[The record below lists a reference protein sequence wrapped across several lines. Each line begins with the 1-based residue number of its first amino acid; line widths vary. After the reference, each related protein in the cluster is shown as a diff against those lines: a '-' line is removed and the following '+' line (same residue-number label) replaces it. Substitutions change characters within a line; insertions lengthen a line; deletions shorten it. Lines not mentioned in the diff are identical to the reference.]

1 MMDAKWINV
10 AVKAVDAETRTMEGM
25 ASTQSP
31 DYGGDVVL
39 ASAWKASLRQWKK
52 MKSRP
57 KFLAYHKHSTMDGH
71 SPVIGKILEMRITE
85 DGLWFKAWFA
95 ETDLGEEHLYLY
107 SKGAM
112 DAFSVGFMPMEVEH
126 DGEKI
131 AKLLKK
137 HGIEAAEGSVE
148 RVITQ
153 AHLLEVSCVVVGMNM
168 EALVSASAE
177 DEAVAKVLDR
187 LERMAG
193 LQVED
198 GVTINYLR
206 ASGTP
211 NDLIPNVGTSTETP
225 TEWIVNT
232 DSFDFED
239 TEDIQELGPPEEEP
253 EYDED
258 PLGEALKVK
267 VELKPDATIIVLR
280 ELVDLFKTLNV
291 RFDCLESDLK
301 NLAKVIETKA
311 PDQPGEVEPA
321 PKDEVEGTNE
331 AMKRVMG
338 DLNSLRPELAKARR
352 RAGLE

>member
-1 MMDAKWINV
+1 
-10 AVKAVDAETRTMEGM
+10 
-25 ASTQSP
+25 
-31 DYGGDVVL
+31 
-39 ASAWKASLRQWKK
+39 
-52 MKSRP
+52 
-57 KFLAYHKHSTMDGH
+57 MDGH

-112 DAFSVGFMPMEVEH
+112 DAFSVGFMPMVVEH

-131 AKLLKK
+131 AKLLAK

-168 EALVSASAE
+168 EALVSASVEQA
-177 DEAVAKVLDR
+177 AKALDR

-193 LQVED
+193 LAVED

-206 ASGTP
+206 VAGSPDDTKPEITTTGAT
-211 NDLIPNVGTSTETP
+211 
-225 TEWIVNT
+225 TEWIINADT
-232 DSFDFED
+232 FDFED
-239 TEDIQELGPPEEEP
+239 TEDIQELGALEEEP

-258 PLGEALKVK
+258 PLSKKDTMEVTVK
-267 VELKPDATIIVLR
+267 IKEDGVLVVLR
-280 ELVDLFKTLNV
+280 ELVDLYKTLNV
-291 RFDCLESDLK
+291 RFDCIAADLK
-301 NLAKVIETKA
+301 TLTKAIETKA

-321 PKDEVEGTNE
+321 PKDEVEG
-331 AMKRVMG
+331 ARLLMG
-338 DLNSLRPELAKARR
+338 DLQSLRPELAKARR
-352 RAGLE
+352 RMGLD

>member
-10 AVKAVDAETRTMEGM
+10 QVKAVDIETRTMEGM

-31 DYGGDVVL
+31 DFGGDVVL

-52 MKSRP
+52 LGSRP

-85 DGLWFKAWFA
+85 EGLWFKAWFA

-107 SKGAM
+107 STKSM
-112 DAFSVGFMPMEVEH
+112 DAFSVGFMPMEVEL

-137 HGIEAAEGSVE
+137 HGIEADEGSVD
-148 RVITQ
+148 RVVTQ

-177 DEAVAKVLDR
+177 QATKALDR
-187 LERMAG
+187 LEKLAG
-193 LQVED
+193 LKPNAGNVAWLTEDMVQDYVE
-198 GVTINYLR
+198 
-206 ASGTP
+206 
-211 NDLIPNVGTSTETP
+211 VGDAMMLPE
-225 TEWIVNT
+225 E
-232 DSFDFED
+232 FDFED
-239 TEDIQELGPPEEEP
+239 TEDIKELGPAEEEP

-258 PLGEALKVK
+258 PLGPKDTLEVKLK
-267 VELKPDATIIVLR
+267 LKPDAVLLVLR
-280 ELVDLFKTLNV
+280 ELVDLFKTFNV
-291 RFDCLESDLK
+291 RFDCVDAGLKKLEI
-301 NLAKVIETKA
+301 AIETKA

-321 PKDEVEGTNE
+321 PKEEVEG
-331 AMKRVMG
+331 ARLLMG

>member
-1 MMDAKWINV
+1 
-10 AVKAVDAETRTMEGM
+10 
-25 ASTQSP
+25 
-31 DYGGDVVL
+31 
-39 ASAWKASLRQWKK
+39 
-52 MKSRP
+52 
-57 KFLAYHKHSTMDGH
+57 MDGH

-177 DEAVAKVLDR
+177 QAAKALDR

-193 LQVED
+193 LQIED
-198 GVTINYLR
+198 GVTVNYLR
-206 ASGTP
+206 ASGAPT
-211 NDLIPNVGTSTETP
+211 DLIPNVGTSTETP
-225 TEWIVNT
+225 TEWIINT

-239 TEDIQELGPPEEEP
+239 TEDIHELGPTEEEP

-258 PLGEALKVK
+258 PLGDTMEVTVK
-267 VELKPDATIIVLR
+267 IKEDGILIVLR

-291 RFDCLESDLK
+291 RFDCVDTGLK
-301 NLAKVIETKA
+301 NLTKAIETKA

-321 PKDEVEGTNE
+321 PKDEVEG
-331 AMKRVMG
+331 AVLMG
-338 DLNSLRPELAKARR
+338 DLKSLRPLLAKARR

>member
-1 MMDAKWINV
+1 MDTKWLNV
-10 AVKAVDAETRTMEGM
+10 QVKAVDPETRTMEGM

-52 MKSRP
+52 IKSRP

-148 RVITQ
+148 RVVTQ

-177 DEAVAKVLDR
+177 DEAVAKTLDR

-193 LQVED
+193 LALED
-198 GVTINYLR
+198 GVTVNYLR
-206 ASGTP
+206 VAGAPDDTAP
-211 NDLIPNVGTSTETP
+211 EV
-225 TEWIVNT
+225 EWIINT

-239 TEDIQELGPPEEEP
+239 TEDIQELGPAEEEV

-258 PLGEALKVK
+258 PLGQKDTMEVTVK
-267 VELKPDATIIVLR
+267 IKEDGVLIVLR
-280 ELVDLFKTLNV
+280 ELLDLYKTLNV
-291 RFDCLESDLK
+291 RFDCLAADIK
-301 NLAKVIETKA
+301 NLTKAIETKA

-321 PKDEVEGTNE
+321 PKDEVEG
-331 AMKRVMG
+331 ARLLMG
-338 DLNSLRPELAKARR
+338 NLQSLRPELVKARR
-352 RAGLE
+352 RMGLE